1 MRLCTESGKARLRGE
16 GLASG
21 DAWRSSAALAND
33 LDCILNALLGLG
45 DEWMRRVSGARDDRS
60 RG

>member
-1 MRLCTESGKARLRGE
+1 VPSTHRATLEPLVRST
-16 GLASG
+16 